1 MTGTARTSTRGRR
14 RPARRSRSD
23 MDEAAEAVEPADSRR
38 ERRYERRY
46 ERRQERYDRRHRPSR
61 RRYLARRWVAVLVV
75 LAVLGLTYVIMFTPL
90 VGVRTVD
97 VLGTRE
103 ISREAVAEAAAIEPG
118 SPMVRLDTDEVA
130 RRVARL
136 PRVAEVSVSRSFPS
150 TVEIQ
155 VTERRPVAVVLDGDG
170 DGVHLVD
177 RTGMSYATVSARPA
191 GLPVL
196 KVIRVAPDDPSTH
209 AAVTVL
215 GAIPDQLR
223 ERVVELSAR
232 TPGDVQL
239 KLANGRVIKWGD
251 AQDNERKAAVLAPL
265 LTRPGKTY
273 DVATPD
279 FPTVS

>member
-14 RPARRSRSD
+14 RSAGRSRSD
-23 MDEAAEAVEPADSRR
+23 ADAPEESDEPRR
-38 ERRYERRY
+38 VRRY
-46 ERRQERYDRRHRPSR
+46 ERRQEKLLERHDRRHNPSR
-61 RRYLARRWVAVLVV
+61 RRYLARRWMAVLLV
-75 LAVLGLTYVIMFTPL
+75 LAVLGLTYVIMFTSL
-90 VGVRTVD
+90 VGVRTVA
-97 VLGTRE
+97 VLGTKEIPRE
-103 ISREAVAEAAAIEPG
+103 QVREAAAIEPG

-136 PRVAEVSVSRSFPS
+136 PRVAQVSVSRSFPT

-155 VTERRPVAVVLDGDG
+155 VTERTPVAVVPDEN
-170 DGVHLVD
+170 GVHLVD
-177 RTGMSYATVSARPA
+177 RSGTSYATVSARPK

-223 ERVVELSAR
+223 ERVVELSAG

-239 KLANGRVIKWGD
+239 RLAGGRVVKWGD

>member
-14 RPARRSRSD
+14 RPAGRSHSD
-23 MDEAAEAVEPADSRR
+23 DADEAVEPR
-38 ERRYERRY
+38 ERRSERR
-46 ERRQERYDRRHRPSR
+46 DRRHNPSR
-61 RRYLARRWVAVLVV
+61 RRYLARRWIAVLVV
-75 LAVLGLTYVIMFTPL
+75 LAVLGLTYLIMFTSL
-90 VGVRTVD
+90 LGVRTVE

-103 ISREAVAEAAAIEPG
+103 IPREAVREAAAIEPG
-118 SPMVRLDTDEVA
+118 SPMVRLDTNEVA

-136 PRVAEVSVSRSFPS
+136 PRVAQVSVSRSFPS

-155 VTERRPVAVVLDGDG
+155 VTERTPVAVVPDAE
-170 DGVHLVD
+170 GVHLVD
-177 RTGMSYATVSARPA
+177 RTGMSYATVSARPK

-223 ERVVELSAR
+223 KRVVELSAR
-232 TPGDVQL
+232 TPGDVAL
-239 KLANGRVIKWGD
+239 KLAGGRVVKWGD

>member
-1 MTGTARTSTRGRR
+1 MSRTTATRGRR
-14 RPARRSRSD
+14 PVRRPPRRSLPD
-23 MDEAAEAVEPADSRR
+23 DEVAESTEQPG
-38 ERRYERRY
+38 
-46 ERRQERYDRRHRPSR
+46 PSR
-61 RRYLARRWVAVLVV
+61 RRYLARRWIAGLIV
-75 LAVLGLTYVIMFTPL
+75 LAVLGLTYVIMFTSVL
-90 VGVRTVD
+90 GVRAVE
-97 VLGTRE
+97 VAGARE
-103 ISREAVAEAAAIEPG
+103 IPASSVREAAGIEPG
-118 SPMVRLDTDEVA
+118 TPMVRLDTEAVA

-155 VTERRPVAVVLDGDG
+155 VTERTPVAVVPEG

-177 RTGMSYATVSARPA
+177 RTGMNYATESVRPK

-196 KVIRVAPDDPSTH
+196 KVARVAPDDAATH

-215 GAIPDQLR
+215 GDIPDPLR
-223 ERVVELSAR
+223 ERVVEISAG

-239 KLANGRVIKWGD
+239 ELANGRLVKWGD
-251 AQDNERKAAVLAPL
+251 ASDNARKAAVLAPL